1 MKQPYLYLFAC
12 LVSLSVASAAQDIH
26 PLVQTMKTAYTG
38 SGAIILTDD
47 HTLVIEPNMPDPL
60 CALPRTQNGQTEW
73 SYYSFPLASI
83 TVPLTAIDDTLI
95 GEDQVFTKP
104 DAASAYKPGDAGDTT
119 LVVIVGLPGKQFH
132 TLTYDRDKFA
142 ALGPGPHNSSAYGQA
157 PDDVMAFGLTFTNR
171 DSARAFELALRK
183 AVLLARSQTVAQ
195 ARPPRQ

>member
-1 MKQPYLYLFAC
+1 MKQPYLYLLAC

-26 PLVQTMKTAYTG
+26 PLVQTMKTAYAG
-38 SGAIILTDD
+38 SGTIVLVDD

-60 CALPRTQNGQTEW
+60 CALPRTQNGQTQW
-73 SYYSFPLASI
+73 SYYSFPLSSI
-83 TVPLTAIDDTLI
+83 TVPLTSIDDTLI

-104 DAASAYKPGDAGDTT
+104 DAATAYKPGDSGDAT

-132 TLTYDRDKFA
+132 TLTYDRDKLA

-157 PDDVMAFGLTFTNR
+157 PDDTMAFGLTFANR
-171 DSARAFELALRK
+171 ESAHAFELALRK

-195 ARPPRQ
+195 AQPPRR